1 MRAPRLGRPDRPRIP
16 DRRAAVAA
24 PGSGAVG
31 SDELTESL
39 LAERDELDAA
49 GRL

>member
-1 MRAPRLGRPDRPRIP
+1 MRAPRLGRADR
-16 DRRAAVAA
+16 
-24 PGSGAVG
+24 AVG
-31 SDELTESL
+31 GDELTESL